1 MTTIKTRDPKILTF
15 NHHESFLSTLAETG
29 WDFDVVVRYGE
40 LDLSWSR
47 SSRPVPDNFNLV
59 EFDSSVRRKL
69 DEGIYD
75 VVICHTLKNLLWL
88 WRWRGPRYIFVAH
101 IPLFRYTLQMRFKS
115 MVKLAIYRIFSL
127 THRANFLAVSEFK
140 RASWRTQG
148 SVAVLAPQLVGELAD
163 GKGYDNVTVVCN
175 ELMQRQ
181 DELGSDDLLDIA
193 KSIPVRIIGR
203 NPGVEGAIQPKD
215 YAEFRE
221 LFRSGRIYLYTIRQP
236 FGDGYN
242 TAMLE
247 AMQMGMA
254 VVTVDNPSSPII
266 NGENGLV
273 GRNKHELLELCKR
286 LLANPQEVDRLGQ
299 AARETVEKK
308 FSRQKFISTWQNLF

>member
-1 MTTIKTRDPKILTF
+1 
-15 NHHESFLSTLAETG
+15 
-29 WDFDVVVRYGE
+29 
-40 LDLSWSR
+40 
-47 SSRPVPDNFNLV
+47 
-59 EFDSSVRRKL
+59 
-69 DEGIYD
+69 
-75 VVICHTLKNLLWL
+75 
-88 WRWRGPRYIFVAH
+88 
-101 IPLFRYTLQMRFKS
+101 
-115 MVKLAIYRIFSL
+115 MVKLAIYRIFNL

-181 DELGSDDLLDIA
+181 DELGADDLLDIA
-193 KSIPVRIIGR
+193 KSIPIRIIGR
-203 NPGVEGAIQPKD
+203 NPGVDGAIQPKD